1 MVSRLLARV
10 GILLTASFLLLAVA
24 RCEKRKPSQ
33 SPSPSSKT
41 GTNTSTTIGKPP
53 EGWSGETDFA
63 NSVFEVIDE

>member
-33 SPSPSSKT
+33 SPSPPS
-41 GTNTSTTIGKPP
+41 NTSTNTAIGKLPD
-53 EGWSGETDFA
+53 GWSGEADFA